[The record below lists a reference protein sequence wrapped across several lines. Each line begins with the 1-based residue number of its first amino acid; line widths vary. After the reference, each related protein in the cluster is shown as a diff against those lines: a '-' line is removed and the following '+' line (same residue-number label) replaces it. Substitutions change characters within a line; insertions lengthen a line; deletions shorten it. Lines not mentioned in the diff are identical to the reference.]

1 MSGYVSFHV
10 PRWWFWIR
18 LSVLGQWA
26 IVIYAVRRGQC
37 PPWSKTDSKSLYQEN
52 AQMSKM
58 NQLPIIYQEWF
69 TIPYGPYPIKN
80 SQNFSITQMLWNYF
94 EFSTLEVFQAFKDFK
109 IHSLL
114 NSEKEKLWNGKYAR
128 IFRTI
133 SQKLTK
139 TPNQMMIL
147 ISYFRSMSTQL
158 STFSLIWDNDLLRN
172 GHFKCFS
179 V

>member
-1 MSGYVSFHV
+1 MSPSMCPGGGFESEFSPWTVSHSNLSGPQRTVSALVQNWFKISL
-10 PRWWFWIR
+10 PRKRPNVQNEPVAHHLPGMVHFW
-18 LSVLGQWA
+18 
-26 IVIYAVRRGQC
+26 
-37 PPWSKTDSKSLYQEN
+37 
-52 AQMSKM
+52 
-58 NQLPIIYQEWF
+58 
-69 TIPYGPYPIKN
+69 YPIKN
-80 SQNFSITQMLWNYF
+80 SQNFSIPQMLWNYF

-109 IHSLL
+109 THSLL
-114 NSEKEKLWNGKYAR
+114 NSEKEKLWNVKYAR

-133 SQKLTK
+133 SQKPIK

-147 ISYFRSMSTQL
+147 ISYFRSMSTRL